1 MATDEAT
8 QSGLPSC
15 DWTPRGTGAVVP
27 AAAPCAHPPPQGVQT
42 DLGKSLLVLETPILV
57 EILSFIW
64 RWRRLPAPSHQE
76 QHWGGGGPG
85 ETSGAYPLMVY
96 TLSGTQLKDT
106 EESPLPVKRCWV
118 GGWLKDARRIAH
130 PVERYS
136 VGGLDWEKKIKEY
149 PGLS

>member
-1 MATDEAT
+1 MAVEEVTCP
-8 QSGLPSC
+8 LP
-15 DWTPRGTGAVVP
+15 V
-27 AAAPCAHPPPQGVQT
+27 
-42 DLGKSLLVLETPILV
+42 GKLLA
-57 EILSFIW
+57 
-64 RWRRLPAPSHQE
+64 R
-76 QHWGGGGPG
+76 GPG

-136 VGGLDWEKKIKEY
+136 VGGLDWEKKNQGIPRAQLKDAEVA
-149 PGLS
+149 PL